1 AVSEDVEDLAA
12 ALKGELSSRRFG
24 QAVRLEVAKKCPE
37 EIANYLLEQF
47 DLDAEHLY
55 YVDGPVNLARFIS
68 NFDLPEL
75 RYKPYQQVLPQ
86 LLYTKKPIFDVLKAG
101 DVLLHHPFD
110 SFAPV
115 IKFLREAAQD
125 PNVLAIKQTLYRSG
139 ANSEI
144 VQLLAEAARNGKEV
158 TAVIELRA
166 RFDEES
172 NIEVANVLQE
182 AGAVVVYGIVG
193 YKTHAKMILVVR
205 REQDKI
211 KRYVHL
217 GTGNYHAVNAKIY
230 TDFGLLTNDAE
241 ICEDVHKIFQELTGM
256 GKMAKLKKLFHAPFT
271 LHSQLLEL
279 IEQEIKNSLA
289 GKKAHIIIKVN
300 ALTEPQLISALYK
313 ASQAGVKIDL
323 IIRSICCLRPQVAG
337 LSENIRVRSIV
348 GRYLE
353 HTRVYYFY
361 NDGDTKVYCASADWM
376 ERNLFSRI
384 ETCFPIENKK
394 LKKQVIEDGLNNY
407 LKDNRQAWELQ
418 ADGTWVQC
426 HPKPEEELYIAQ
438 QHLMNLAG

>member
-1 AVSEDVEDLAA
+1 
-12 ALKGELSSRRFG
+12 
-24 QAVRLEVAKKCPE
+24 
-37 EIANYLLEQF
+37 
-47 DLDAEHLY
+47 
-55 YVDGPVNLARFIS
+55 
-68 NFDLPEL
+68 
-75 RYKPYQQVLPQ
+75 
-86 LLYTKKPIFDVLKAG
+86 
-101 DVLLHHPFD
+101 
-110 SFAPV
+110 
-115 IKFLREAAQD
+115 
-125 PNVLAIKQTLYRSG
+125 
-139 ANSEI
+139 
-144 VQLLAEAARNGKEV
+144 
-158 TAVIELRA
+158 
-166 RFDEES
+166 
-172 NIEVANVLQE
+172 
-182 AGAVVVYGIVG
+182 
-193 YKTHAKMILVVR
+193 M
-205 REQDKI
+205 
-211 KRYVHL
+211 
-217 GTGNYHAVNAKIY
+217 
-230 TDFGLLTNDAE
+230 
-241 ICEDVHKIFQELTGM
+241 
-256 GKMAKLKKLFHAPFT
+256 
-271 LHSQLLEL
+271 
-279 IEQEIKNSLA
+279 
-289 GKKAHIIIKVN
+289 N

-438 QHLMNLAG
+438 QYLMNLTG